1 MLIRSAIQEVTG
13 EGWGILSLLAVSDG
27 QSEGSRAKEEGGIKK
42 MRNLLR
48 ILLGEGPHRGQKS
61 EDLYE
66 LGPH

>member
-13 EGWGILSLLAVSDG
+13 EGWGILSLPAVADG

-48 ILLGEGPHRGQKS
+48 ILLG
-61 EDLYE
+61 
-66 LGPH
+66 